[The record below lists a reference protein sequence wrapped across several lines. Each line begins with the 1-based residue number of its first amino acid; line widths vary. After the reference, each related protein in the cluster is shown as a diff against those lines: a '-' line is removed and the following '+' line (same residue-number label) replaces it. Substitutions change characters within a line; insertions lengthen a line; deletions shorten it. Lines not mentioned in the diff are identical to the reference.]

1 MIKKA
6 LFVLL
11 AAGALNA
18 HAGLTTLA
26 PWDAVNPTPGPGAG
40 VLFNTAGSVGVSG
53 VPNQYVAVGAHPY
66 NQGVLMPNDGVSTFY
81 STPGQIN
88 PTHANWN
95 FDFAFNVG
103 DCTSCAVF
111 MDITSTGGL
120 SNTFRLGAAGGFTDD
135 YVLSDGGRGNSESIL
150 FGFALP
156 GFDANT
162 NSITNFTIR
171 LMDGAGANAQQL
183 LSSNITVDVPEPTS
197 LALAGLA
204 LAGLGLSRRRKA

>member
-11 AAGALNA
+11 AAGAFSA

-26 PWDAVNPTPGPGAG
+26 PWDASTDVQSHGLQG
-40 VLFNTAGSVGVSG
+40 VLFNTTMGTAG
-53 VPNQYVAVGAHPY
+53 QYVAIGAHPY
-66 NQGVLMPNDGVSTFY
+66 TNGVSMANDGVSTFY

-103 DCTSCAVF
+103 SCTSCAVF
-111 MDITSTGGL
+111 LDIQSGVL
-120 SNTFRLGAAGGFTDD
+120 SNTVALGFADD
-135 YVLSDGGRGNSESIL
+135 YSLASGGRGNSESIL
-150 FGFALP
+150 FGPLVGLP
-156 GFDANT
+156 GFDPNANT
-162 NSITNFTIR
+162 ITNFTIR
-171 LMDGAGANAQQL
+171 LMDGAGQQL
-183 LSSNITVDVPEPTS
+183 LSSNMTMDVPEPTS